1 MLPLQTVGVK
11 GFQIELDLLLEGCL
25 DYPLSISEAQAVC
38 KTLLPFIIWDSTPRY
53 CEATALASANADSK
67 KQGLL

>member
-1 MLPLQTVGVK
+1 MQTVGVK
-11 GFQIELDLLLEGCL
+11 GFPIKLDLLLLEGCL

-53 CEATALASANADSK
+53 CEATALASA
-67 KQGLL
+67 

>member
-11 GFQIELDLLLEGCL
+11 GFPIELDLLLLEGCL

-53 CEATALASANADSK
+53 
-67 KQGLL
+67 

>member
-1 MLPLQTVGVK
+1 MLPLQAVGIK
-11 GFQIELDLLLEGCL
+11 GFPIELDLLLLEGCL

-53 CEATALASANADSK
+53 CEATALASA
-67 KQGLL
+67 

>member
-1 MLPLQTVGVK
+1 MQTVGVK
-11 GFQIELDLLLEGCL
+11 GFPFELDLLLLEGCL

-53 CEATALASANADSK
+53 CEATALASA
-67 KQGLL
+67 